1 MRFLLIP
8 SLSSQIG
15 HSLTRHV
22 HMTGT
27 HFKGGMPPCPLAML
41 PKELWLLE
49 KGSGVAGVRGAFP
62 TRDQGAQQMKA
73 KDF

>member
-22 HMTGT
+22 HMASAQ
-27 HFKGGMPPCPLAML
+27 FKGGTPPCPLASL
-41 PKELWLLE
+41 PRELWLL
-49 KGSGVAGVRGAFP
+49 GGGVGG
-62 TRDQGAQQMKA
+62 
-73 KDF
+73 